1 MVLCGTN
8 EALHFAWRRFSIWNR
23 ICKQKECYQS
33 FSEEEHA
40 CCKSHMLALHHI
52 RDILGLKTTWDQEN
66 KTVTR
71 YCFMV
76 NWLKRPHQT
85 FTVQEGRAPILGC
98 GPFDEVDDM
107 IQVLGEIAN
116 VFLLFTQETLMI
128 FCNSLQKKKT
138 KKRSAVLK
146 QLEWRNSEPRGH
158 TKLTIQI
165 TFFWKQLHSKL
176 QDYRVKLV
184 HDSFTTQYCFAACN
198 RLCHTSSWSSR
209 ILPFL
214 FIARIKL
221 LTDFFISSH
230 TEVRFCS
237 TRRSLKN
244 IHLKCD

>member
-52 RDILGLKTTWDQEN
+52 RDILGLKKTWDQEN

-71 YCFMV
+71 YCFMA

-138 KKRSAVLK
+138 KKRSAMLK
-146 QLEWRNSEPRGH
+146 QLERRHSEPQGH
-158 TKLTIQI
+158 TILTIQI
-165 TFFWKQLHSKL
+165 TFFWKQHHSKL
-176 QDYRVKLV
+176 QDYRVKLLHLLHSIV
-184 HDSFTTQYCFAACN
+184 LLHVIVFVIPQVDQVEFCPFCLSRGLNCWQISLFHHEQKYGSVPPEEVWKTYI
-198 RLCHTSSWSSR
+198 WSV
-209 ILPFL
+209 
-214 FIARIKL
+214 
-221 LTDFFISSH
+221 T
-230 TEVRFCS
+230 
-237 TRRSLKN
+237 
-244 IHLKCD
+244 